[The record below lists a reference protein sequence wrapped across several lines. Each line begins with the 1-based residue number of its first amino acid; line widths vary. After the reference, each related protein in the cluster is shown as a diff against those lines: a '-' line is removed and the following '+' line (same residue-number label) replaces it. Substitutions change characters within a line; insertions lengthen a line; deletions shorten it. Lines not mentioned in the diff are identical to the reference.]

1 MKFALAILSSAIAGA
16 AATLTVDPS
25 TKAASNLLS
34 KARRLDG
41 GDAADDSFLT
51 SYSVKFQGCHHISQW
66 NDEAGDDADE
76 VRIETKR
83 LVRFRLCDSSVCS
96 ASLGV
101 GCKSGYGDYLVDMN
115 EFMTYFLENKQEVEQ
130 QACESYEESNCAYC
144 ETDDDAVD
152 AEECKYEC
160 FSSAGMSYC
169 IDDEDAFDPQDYL
182 ECAQYE
188 APAADDG
195 YYRKLEDGNDGY
207 FIGPFCADQGGEILL
222 GLFTDDTCTEFADE
236 YGGKATYESLSGE
249 SLPYSSKSLVDTDCY
264 SCQEAKENDDDQYYE
279 APEAK
284 EFCATLYEE
293 SGKCETY
300 FDAVAY
306 PNENACNYM
315 EGIKMTTTNGIILT
329 GAGGKNKV
337 ASAFIGI
344 FAVSFIL
351 LGSYVY
357 YLKTKLD
364 RVRINLSD

>member
-1 MKFALAILSSAIAGA
+1 MKFSLAILTSTLA
-16 AATLTVDPS
+16 AASATTFNVDKNS
-25 TKAASNLLS
+25 KAASNLIS
-34 KARRLDG
+34 KARKLDG
-41 GDAADDSFLT
+41 GDAADYSFLT

-66 NDEAGDDADE
+66 NDEGGDDADE

-83 LVRFRLCDSSVCS
+83 LVRFRLCESDDCS

-115 EFMTYFLENKQEVEQ
+115 EFMAYHLENKEETQ
-130 QACESYEESNCAYC
+130 QAACEAYEETYCADC
-144 ETDDDAVD
+144 EDDYYPDS
-152 AEECKYEC
+152 CKATC
-160 FSSAGMSYC
+160 FGNAGMDYC
-169 IDDEDAFDPQDYL
+169 IEDEDEDAFDVNDYL
-182 ECAQYE
+182 ECAAFE
-188 APAADDG
+188 PPANN
-195 YYRKLEDGNDGY
+195 YYRKLEDAAAQY
-207 FIGPFCADQGGEILL
+207 YIGPFCADQGGEILM
-222 GLFTDDTCTEFADE
+222 GLFTDDTCTEFADD
-236 YGGKATYESLSGE
+236 YGGKATYESLVGS

-264 SCQEAKENDDDQYYE
+264 TCAEEPENDDDKYYQ
-279 APEAK
+279 APETK
-284 EFCATLYEE
+284 EFCATLYAE
-293 SGKCETY
+293 SGKCETNM
-300 FDAVAY
+300 DISY
-306 PNENACNYM
+306 PNENACTYM